1 MTKDGINAQSSA
13 AFFKSIKEESSVTI
27 EEVVGTLGKT
37 YKWELPVKARASDEV
52 DQLEKSIEEK
62 LGSKWTEARAGLRR
76 STAYIEKRSLDL
88 ALFSSSQAGYTRCC
102 SPEACVNMLCI

>member
-37 YKWELPVKARASDEV
+37 YKWELPVKARPSDEV
-52 DQLEKSIEEK
+52 VRLNENSVQN
-62 LGSKWTEARAGLRR
+62 GL
-76 STAYIEKRSLDL
+76 K
-88 ALFSSSQAGYTRCC
+88 
-102 SPEACVNMLCI
+102 